1 MRRSARVLLAALALA
16 PLASTAQTVIYRCVA
31 ADGAVTLQN
40 DAKCPKGAKQQKR
53 VLPVP
58 TPAPAPP
65 ITAAPPARP
74 MPVVEIPQATTAG
87 PGPAGTPASARP
99 EPDATT
105 LATPPRPAPPLYVCL
120 TSSAERYYSASAESS
135 RCAPVATRGLDGGP
149 GAAEACEMV
158 QDRCEPVPEAERCTA
173 WADWRRTSEQASIF
187 DPERAD
193 AARAD
198 LARVDAAVAG
208 SVCAR

>member
-1 MRRSARVLLAALALA
+1 
-16 PLASTAQTVIYRCVA
+16 
-31 ADGAVTLQN
+31 
-40 DAKCPKGAKQQKR
+40 
-53 VLPVP
+53 
-58 TPAPAPP
+58 
-65 ITAAPPARP
+65 
-74 MPVVEIPQATTAG
+74 
-87 PGPAGTPASARP
+87 
-99 EPDATT
+99 
-105 LATPPRPAPPLYVCL
+105 
-120 TSSAERYYSASAESS
+120 
-135 RCAPVATRGLDGGP
+135 
-149 GAAEACEMV
+149 MV